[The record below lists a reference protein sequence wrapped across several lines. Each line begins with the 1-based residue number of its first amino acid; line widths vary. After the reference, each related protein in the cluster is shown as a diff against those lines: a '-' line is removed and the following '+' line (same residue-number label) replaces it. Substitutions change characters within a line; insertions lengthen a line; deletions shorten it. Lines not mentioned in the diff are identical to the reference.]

1 MTQTQNVEQVPHF
14 YSNMDLRKFQKQSSR
29 DKKLNRHCEHVI
41 RNGEPITLTQE
52 QREQFIQII
61 CDIPENP
68 ISLSVFCGMAI
79 YVCTAGLLPLFI
91 FAIASG
97 FSQSRINQEIT
108 YLFYI
113 IGAILFLLV
122 WAGFIGLCILITGK
136 NKKQAERFR
145 TETHEKIRRGDFQ
158 AYAYRIEEIYRVKTY
173 DADAFYF
180 LYRVGDVLFE
190 LPNTTFAYNL
200 GNNDEIICKNPEQLR
215 LHERNHPA
223 GGYIIGMLIHLGGQ
237 ERFYGM

>member
-1 MTQTQNVEQVPHF
+1 MTQTRNVEQLTYF
-14 YSNMDLRKFQKQSSR
+14 CSNMDLRKFQKQSFR

-79 YVCTAGLLPLFI
+79 YVCTAGPIPLFI

-97 FSQSRINQEIT
+97 FSRSRINQEIT
-108 YLFYI
+108 CLLYI
-113 IGAILFLLV
+113 TGAILLLLV
-122 WAGFIGLCILITGK
+122 LAGFVGLCILITGK

-158 AYAYRIEEIYRVKTY
+158 AYACRIEEIYRVKTY
-173 DADAFYF
+173 DADEFYF
-180 LYRVGDVLFE
+180 CYRVGDILFE
-190 LPNTTFAYNL
+190 LPNTTFAYDL
-200 GNNDEIICKNPEQLR
+200 NNNGEIICKNPEQLK
-215 LHERNHPA
+215 LHERNHPV

-237 ERFYGM
+237 ERFYGL